1 MPIFDWTRTDL
12 AMRMGDGA
20 TCLSYDGAQIEGK
33 SPEDMFREIDENS
46 NGYAMPGWETERMGE
61 IKDLFQKYKGVTDE
75 DLWRNLQHFLEE
87 IIPVCEACDVKMAIH
102 PDDPRGAFSAC
113 RVSSRT
119 SMRCAAF

>member
-1 MPIFDWTRTDL
+1 MKVICYNFMPIFDWTRTDL

-75 DLWRNLQHFLEE
+75 DLCAISSTFWRKLFL
-87 IIPVCEACDVKMAIH
+87 
-102 PDDPRGAFSAC
+102 SA
-113 RVSSRT
+113 RHAT
-119 SMRCAAF
+119 